1 MELKMETQKNE
12 LELLQNSI
20 NDMGDKLSALSEK
33 MVAEKNAK
41 DEKTLGDFDEK
52 FSEFNKLVAEQKELI
67 ATQKNAIDD
76 FLQKQATSGAK
87 ATKEYNSF
95 GDKFIAE
102 YANKGGRVECNA
114 IKSADIAGSTFRW
127 GGVDSSRI
135 RWTLFDLIP
144 VSYIADTSIKYTKQ
158 VALDNKARPVD
169 ESQLK
174 PHSHLTFT
182 KADSTL
188 QTIAHYE
195 MVTRQAL
202 KTESELRNI
211 INNELYNGLVL
222 ATENQII
229 NGSGT
234 EVTQDGATF
243 TEWNGLLT
251 QATAFDNSVL
261 PQDST
266 TIDAIRFAMAQVIA
280 GRGWAD
286 GIILNPIDW
295 AKIETAKV
303 NANGTGA
310 YIVGDPINGT
320 ARRLLWGLPVV
331 DTQAIAAGSFV
342 VGAFNTACRVFLQD
356 EGVVFIDGYIENQL
370 IKNEMTIVAEL
381 MGNVGVKKPLQ
392 IVKGT
397 FA

>member
-1 MELKMETQKNE
+1 METQKNE

-20 NDMGDKLSALSEK
+20 NAMSDNLQEIAAK
-33 MVAEKNAK
+33 MTADKNAK

-52 FSEFNKLVAEQKELI
+52 FSEVNSLILKQNELI
-67 ATQKNAIDD
+67 TAQQNSIDD
-76 FLQKQATSGAK
+76 LLQKAVSGSKAK
-87 ATKEYNSF
+87 KEYNSF
-95 GDKFIAE
+95 GEKFVAE
-102 YANKGGRVECNA
+102 FHDKGGKVECNA
-114 IKSADIAGSTFRW
+114 IKTTDLAGGVYRW
-127 GGVDSSRI
+127 GGVESERI

-144 VSYIADTSIKYTKQ
+144 VSYINDTSIRFTKQ
-158 VALDNKARPVD
+158 VAIDNKARPVD
-169 ESQLK
+169 ESQVK
-174 PHSHLTFT
+174 PHSHLTF
-182 KADSTL
+182 APAESTL
-188 QTIAHYE
+188 RTIAHYE

-202 KTESELRNI
+202 KTESELKNI

-229 NGSGT
+229 NGTGG
-234 EVTQDGATF
+234 EVTQDGATY

-251 QATAFDNSVL
+251 QATAFDDTAL
-261 PQDST
+261 PSDST
-266 TIDAIRFAMAQVIA
+266 LIDRLRFAMAQVIA

-286 GIILNPIDW
+286 GVILNPIDW

-310 YIVGDPINGT
+310 YIIGDPVNGT

-331 DTQAIAAGSFV
+331 DTQAMAAGDFV
-342 VGAFNTACRVFLQD
+342 VGAFKTAARVFLQS
-356 EGVVFIDGYIENQL
+356 EGVVFIDGYINDQL

-392 IVKGT
+392 IVKGS